1 MSLRLG
7 SKPKK
12 GTLMHAYILLDRSGS
27 MQPLWV
33 EALSSVNAYAKELA
47 NKTDGDVPEYIGDS
61 HITLAVFDGQ
71 EGLQFDLLRRKQP
84 ALHWEKVTDRE
95 AAPRGM
101 TPLLDALGRLIALAE
116 TDNPDKAVIVVMT
129 DGQENASREVTRD
142 GVKAALDRV
151 KAKGWDVVFLGA
163 NFDNIS
169 DADSVGV
176 FAGQQMAMAPGT
188 MNASMMRMAK
198 KSRAYFAHGER
209 HQFDEADREVAQ
221 ESKVKGSG

>member
-1 MSLRLG
+1 
-7 SKPKK
+7 
-12 GTLMHAYILLDRSGS
+12 MHAYILLDRSGS
-27 MQPLWV
+27 MQSLWV

-47 NKTDGDVPEYIGDS
+47 NKTDGPEHVGDS

-84 ALHWEKVTDRE
+84 ALHWETVTDRE

-142 GVKAALDRV
+142 GARAALDRI

-221 ESKVKGSG
+221 ESRVKNVK